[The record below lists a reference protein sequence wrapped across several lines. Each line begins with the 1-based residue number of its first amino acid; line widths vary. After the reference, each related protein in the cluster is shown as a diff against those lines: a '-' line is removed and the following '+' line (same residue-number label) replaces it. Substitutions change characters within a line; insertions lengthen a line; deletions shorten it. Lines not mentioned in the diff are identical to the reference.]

1 MKFQMMNLVTSIVC
15 FNRLAPKI
23 ALHSGLSFI
32 GMMLT
37 ALLFSSHG
45 LASRLTIE
53 VTRGVDN
60 PTRIAVVP
68 FRRDHAQGIDLAS
81 VVSADLSR
89 SGRFEVIDRS
99 LMLSSPSAIEDV
111 YFRDWRALGVEYL
124 VIGISTVVDGKR
136 EINFELVDIAQ
147 RRVLHKQ
154 SFKGSPSIERKLAHR
169 VSDAVYQKLTGVPGA
184 FSTRLMYVSVSRDPA
199 SKRPNR
205 LYLADSDGANFKVM
219 LESEHPILSPTWSPD
234 GKQVAYVSFE
244 NDRPAIYRQNLATA
258 VRERLTNFSG
268 INSSPAWSP
277 DGRYMAMV
285 LSKDGSPDIYV
296 MDLRTRELE
305 RMTDHFAIDTEPAW
319 MPDGKSLVFTSDRGG
334 APQIYK
340 LDIKSKKVQR
350 LTFEG
355 RYNAAAD
362 VLPDGKSM
370 VMVHHG
376 AKSGY
381 QIVWYEL
388 GTGRMIEL
396 TQSDLDESPSIA
408 PNGSMLLYAT
418 KDGDQG
424 ELAAVALDGKFKYR
438 LPSPNSDVRE
448 PAWSPN

>member
-1 MKFQMMNLVTSIVC
+1 MLNPLRFNFC
-15 FNRLAPKI
+15 FSALFLA
-23 ALHSGLSFI
+23 LS
-32 GMMLT
+32 
-37 ALLFSSHG
+37 LLS
-45 LASRLTIE
+45 LDAMASRLTIE

-68 FRRDHAQGIDLAS
+68 FRRDHATGIDLAS

-99 LMLSSPSAIEDV
+99 LMLSSPAVFDDV

-124 VIGISTVVDGKR
+124 VIGVSSIVEGKR
-136 EINFELVDIAQ
+136 EIDFELVDINQ
-147 RRVLHKQ
+147 RRTLHKQ
-154 SFKGSPSIERKLAHR
+154 MFKGSESIERKLAHR

-184 FSTRLMYVSVSRDPA
+184 FSTRLLYVSVARDA
-199 SKRPNR
+199 GSKRPNR

-258 VRERLTNFSG
+258 VRERLTNYPG
-268 INSSPAWSP
+268 LNSSPAWSP

-285 LSKDGSPDIYV
+285 LSKDGNPDIYV
-296 MDLRTRELE
+296 MDLRTRDLE
-305 RMTDHFAIDTEPAW
+305 RLTDHFAIDTEPAW

-355 RYNAAAD
+355 SYNAAAD
-362 VLPDGKSM
+362 VLPDGKSL

-376 AKSGY
+376 AKPGY

-388 GTGRMIEL
+388 GSGRMIEL
-396 TQSDLDESPSIA
+396 TQSNLDESPSIA

-418 KDGDQG
+418 KDGDRG